1 MEALIYEIADKHD
14 HIGSLRFKIRKL
26 EERIEELE
34 RKVQFRE
41 KIIRELRRVPK
52 TVQHPQ
58 VRNEKIIM
66 YSCMSLSLDFIDIRS
81 FQSINFCAVI
91 RKK

>member
-52 TVQHPQ
+52 TNQHPQ
-58 VRNEKIIM
+58 VWSLRLLYACMFFILSSII
-66 YSCMSLSLDFIDIRS
+66 C
-81 FQSINFCAVI
+81 V
-91 RKK
+91 

>member
-1 MEALIYEIADKHD
+1 MEALIFEIADKHD
-14 HIGSLRFKIRKL
+14 HIGSLRSKMRKL

-52 TVQHPQ
+52 SSQHHQHHHNDHQ
-58 VRNEKIIM
+58 VERF
-66 YSCMSLSLDFIDIRS
+66 SSLFYY
-81 FQSINFCAVI
+81 
-91 RKK
+91 